1 MPLEKNNLISIC
13 YHCPGGKLTTL
24 QSLQIW
30 WEKPKKED
38 EAKADWEEI
47 IVHS

>member
-1 MPLEKNNLISIC
+1 MLPPPGWETNN
-13 YHCPGGKLTTL
+13 PAKLADL
-24 QSLQIW
+24 VR
-30 WEKPKKED
+30 KPKKED

>member
-1 MPLEKNNLISIC
+1 MLSLPKWETNN
-13 YHCPGGKLTTL
+13 PAKLADLVRKTL
-24 QSLQIW
+24 
-30 WEKPKKED
+30 KED